1 MASRP
6 ADPSLPC
13 GDVLPTLVNVLGRYP
28 ADGKGEYA
36 FQVEPF
42 APIVTF
48 AKVGVLCSAAGSV
61 IEGSTS
67 HTAGQ
72 GGRL

>member
-1 MASRP
+1 MASQP

-13 GDVLPTLVNVLGRYP
+13 GEVLPTLVNVLERYP
-28 ADGKGEYA
+28 ANGQEEDA

-48 AKVGVLCSAAGSV
+48 AKVGASGLALCC
-61 IEGSTS
+61 
-67 HTAGQ
+67 
-72 GGRL
+72 